1 MSKLDRLLGKLPPEI
16 PAGGRVYVSM
26 DAPDGS
32 AWSVRVETVDGKSK
46 RVSPSFTRQTTA
58 YSYLDWVEGV
68 ADTFEYP
75 ADGAA

>member
-16 PAGGRVYVSM
+16 PAGGRAYVSM

-58 YSYLDWVEGV
+58 YSYLDYATGVSTTFSYPEGK
-68 ADTFEYP
+68 A
-75 ADGAA
+75 